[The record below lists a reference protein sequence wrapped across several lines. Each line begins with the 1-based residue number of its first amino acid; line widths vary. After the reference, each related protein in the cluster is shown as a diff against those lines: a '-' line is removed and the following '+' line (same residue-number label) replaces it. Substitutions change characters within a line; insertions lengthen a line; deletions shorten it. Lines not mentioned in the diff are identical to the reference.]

1 VVNNIKF
8 IFSFLSLN
16 KMYNVTDGAFDI
28 AVREYVKDFRKR
40 IKEKHKLQKSLRY
53 LRKIIGG
60 GEKSRL
66 RRLREKRERH
76 SEEREIRRSQR
87 PH

>member
-1 VVNNIKF
+1 
-8 IFSFLSLN
+8 
-16 KMYNVTDGAFDI
+16 MYNVTDGAFDI

-40 IKEKHKLQKSLRY
+40 IKEKHKLQRSLKY

-66 RRLREKRERH
+66 RRLREKRQQH

-87 PH
+87 P